1 MILMDI
7 KDILKMLKPAEPAG
21 YMELESNQEAPSE
34 KITVQIENLAYLA
47 DVERIQ
53 EKLRR
58 NVILIVNMKELKDK
72 DMNEL
77 KHAVTKIKKTCFAL
91 DGDIVA
97 VSNDWLVAPP
107 KGAKKKR
114 GKGEELLGF
123 GILPP

>member
-7 KDILKMLKPAEPAG
+7 KDIFKMLKPAEPAD
-21 YMELESNQEAPSE
+21 YMELEGNQEAPSE

-58 NVILIVNMKELKDK
+58 NVILIVNMKELRDK
-72 DMNEL
+72 DVSEL
-77 KHAVTKIKKTCFAL
+77 KHAVTKIKKTCYAL

-97 VSNDWLVAPP
+97 VSNDWLVATPRV
-107 KGAKKKR
+107 AKIHR
-114 GKGEELLGF
+114 ENGQ
-123 GILPP
+123 